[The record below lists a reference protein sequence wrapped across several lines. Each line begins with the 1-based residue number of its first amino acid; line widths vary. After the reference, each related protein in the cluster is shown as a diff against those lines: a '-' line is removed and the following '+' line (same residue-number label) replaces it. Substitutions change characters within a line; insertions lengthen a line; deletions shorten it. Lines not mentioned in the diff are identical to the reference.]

1 MIRTLRR
8 LFGNREGTAIVEAA
22 IFAPIF
28 LLMMLGITDL
38 GTGMFVRM
46 QVNAGTQAGAAYAIV
61 NKCASACLA
70 NIKAA
75 INDATGNPAFCNSN
89 SCTASLEPC
98 AADASTTCIVVS
110 LSYTFSP
117 LLPDVLYSWAQTM
130 SFSNTATI
138 RIV

>member
-1 MIRTLRR
+1 MIRVLGH
-8 LFGNREGTAIVEAA
+8 LFRNREGTAIVEAA

-28 LLMMLGITDL
+28 LLMTLGITDL

-61 NKCASACLA
+61 NKCATACLA

-75 INDATGNPAFCNSN
+75 INDATGNSSFCSSN
-89 SCTASLEPC
+89 SCTASLGPC

-110 LSYTFSP
+110 LSYGFSP
-117 LLPDVLYSWAQTM
+117 LLPDSLYTWAQTM
-130 SFSNTATI
+130 TLSNTATI
-138 RIV
+138 RIL